1 MARPIQDPAFSIQ
14 DTARWY
20 LKDTLT
26 QLFINTKT
34 QCIYPTEIYK
44 GFSAIN
50 DARGARGQWHAEGE
64 GAKSFRGSIV
74 SATDSDWTYEFT
86 YNDYMRFVDMGVG
99 LGTKYNDVDS
109 NRKARYNARYVKK
122 WQRYG
127 AGHSQRPAIMMELR
141 HLQSRM
147 QNYLVDFYGY
157 AGEVRLLKMFEDSDI
172 HINL

>member
-1 MARPIQDPAFSIQ
+1 MPQPIQSPAFSIR
-14 DTARWY
+14 DTAQWY

-26 QLFINTKT
+26 QLFVNTKT

-50 DARGARGQWHAEGE
+50 AARGARGQWHAEGE
-64 GAKSFRGSIV
+64 GAKSFQGRIV
-74 SATDSDWTYEFT
+74 SATESDWTYEFS

-109 NRKARYNARYVKK
+109 NRKANYKSRYAKRWK
-122 WQRYG
+122 RYG

-157 AGEVRLLKMFEDSDI
+157 RGEIALIKAFEDNDI
-172 HINL
+172 NITV